1 MARQCNRLHSSEP
14 KTKYSNLIF
23 EYFCSKCNEAYF
35 CLRKI
40 MTRLLTYYEI
50 NPLAWQKLVNES
62 PYATWF
68 QTQEAYQ
75 FYAANSTEMTPF
87 ACGIERDGEL
97 RAVCVGYV
105 TREKSSFKQYF
116 TRRAIIIGGPLIAD
130 SANEEDVARM
140 LYAIRQPEVLITVST
155 FCPTW
160 RNLPIYIETRN
171 FHDYSRWREV
181 FEACGF
187 SYQPHL
193 NFHVDTTSV
202 ELIESN
208 LGKNR
213 KRDIKTSIRDGAT
226 IIEQPTIEQVR
237 GYYALLKL
245 LYTTKIKTPL
255 FSLSFFEQLYTQP
268 YGRFILV
275 ELNGEIIGGTV
286 CVELPG
292 KCLYEWF
299 VCGRDGEWKSIFPSS
314 LATYAGIRYAA
325 EHGCTRFDMMGA
337 GKPDEAYGVRDFKAR
352 FGGEQVEYGRFLCVR
367 KPLLYWIGKLGV
379 KLLKKR

>member
-50 NPLAWQKLVNES
+50 NPLAWQKLVDES

-75 FYAANSTEMTPF
+75 FYAANKQEMTPF
-87 ACGIERDGEL
+87 ACGLERDGEL

-105 TREKSSFKQYF
+105 TKERSRVKQFY

-140 LYAIRQPEVLITVST
+140 LYTIRQPEVLITVST

-171 FHDYSRWREV
+171 FHDYSRWKEV

-187 SYQPHL
+187 SYQPHF

-237 GYYALLKL
+237 EYYVLLKQ
-245 LYTTKIKTPL
+245 LYTTRIKTPL

-268 YGRFILV
+268 NGRFILV

-325 EHGCTRFDMMGA
+325 MHGCSRFDMMGA

-352 FGGEQVEYGRFLCVR
+352 FGGEQVEHGRFLCIR
-367 KPLLYWIGKLGV
+367 KPILYWIGKLGV

>member
-1 MARQCNRLHSSEP
+1 
-14 KTKYSNLIF
+14 
-23 EYFCSKCNEAYF
+23 
-35 CLRKI
+35 
-40 MTRLLTYYEI
+40 MTRILTYYEI
-50 NPLAWQKLVNES
+50 NPLAWKKLVDES
-62 PYATWF
+62 SYATWF

-75 FYAANSTEMTPF
+75 FYAANKEEMTPF
-87 ACGIERDGEL
+87 AYGVERDGEL
-97 RAVCVGYV
+97 RAICVGYV
-105 TREKSSFKQYF
+105 TKERSWIKQFY

-130 SANEEDVARM
+130 SANEDDVARM
-140 LYAIRQPEVLITVST
+140 LYTIRQPEVLITVST

-171 FHDYSRWREV
+171 FHDYSRWKEV

-187 SYQPHL
+187 SYQPNL

-226 IIEQPTIEQVR
+226 IIDQPTIEQVR
-237 GYYALLKL
+237 EYYALLNQ

-255 FSLSFFEQLYTQP
+255 FSLSFFEQLYAQP
-268 YGRFILV
+268 NGRFILV

-352 FGGEQVEYGRFLCVR
+352 FGGEQVEHGRFLCVR